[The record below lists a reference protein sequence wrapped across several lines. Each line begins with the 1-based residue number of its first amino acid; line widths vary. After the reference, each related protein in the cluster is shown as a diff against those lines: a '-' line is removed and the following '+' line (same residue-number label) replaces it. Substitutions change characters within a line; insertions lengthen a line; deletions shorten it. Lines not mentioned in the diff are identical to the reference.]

1 MWNQKNFQTLNPRV
15 IQLPHYFQ
23 EQGNWKS
30 SLHWGEA
37 RDKAGLS
44 TTTGTESVKRQ
55 REARA
60 SLIAFSAHERD
71 VPKASEETSLFS
83 INFCPVSDFQFHNC
97 SVIWTHSVYE
107 FFFTLCLYFSI
118 KSHSH
123 DSYGVIKYM

>member
-97 SVIWTHSVYE
+97 RVLFGHTVFMNSFLFSVYI
-107 FFFTLCLYFSI
+107 FP
-118 KSHSH
+118 
-123 DSYGVIKYM
+123 